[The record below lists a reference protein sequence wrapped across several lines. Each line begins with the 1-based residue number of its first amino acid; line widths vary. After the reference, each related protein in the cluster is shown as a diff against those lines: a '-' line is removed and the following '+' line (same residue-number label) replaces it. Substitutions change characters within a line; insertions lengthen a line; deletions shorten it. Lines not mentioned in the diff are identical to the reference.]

1 MSKKSSGSYFKD
13 HGFNPLQIKDG
24 RIVRLRKDG
33 RIKADLGPYKPGKN
47 KLKVVA
53 NG

>member
-1 MSKKSSGSYFKD
+1 MARRSSGSYYKD
-13 HGFNPLQIKDG
+13 HGFNPMQIKDG

-33 RIKADLGPYKPGKN
+33 RVKSDLGPYKTKHKG
-47 KLKVVA
+47 VVS

>member
-1 MSKKSSGSYFKD
+1 MPKRKSTA
-13 HGFNPLQIKDG
+13 FNPTQIKNG

-33 RIKADLGPYKPGKN
+33 TVKADLGPYLN
-47 KLKVVA
+47 KSQKVVS

>member
-1 MSKKSSGSYFKD
+1 MPKRKASA
-13 HGFNPLQIKDG
+13 FNPTQIKNG

-33 RIKADLGPYKPGKN
+33 TVKADLGPYRPGKN
-47 KLKVVA
+47 KVRVVA

>member
-1 MSKKSSGSYFKD
+1 MANRSSGSYFKD

-33 RIKADLGPYKPGKN
+33 RIKADLGPYKPGKD

>member
-1 MSKKSSGSYFKD
+1 MSNRSSGSYFKD

-33 RIKADLGPYKPGKN
+33 RIKADLGPYKTKQ
-47 KLKVVA
+47 KRIA
-53 NG
+53 SNG

>member
-1 MSKKSSGSYFKD
+1 MSKKSSGSYFKN
-13 HGFNPLQIKDG
+13 HGFNPMQIKDG

-33 RIKADLGPYKPGKN
+33 SVKTDLGPYKTKQ
-47 KLKVVA
+47 KRMVS

>member
-1 MSKKSSGSYFKD
+1 MSKKSSGSYFKN
-13 HGFNPLQIKDG
+13 HGFNPMQIKDG

-33 RIKADLGPYKPGKN
+33 SIKADLGPYKIKQ
-47 KLKVVA
+47 KRVVA

>member
-1 MSKKSSGSYFKD
+1 MANRSSASYYSS
-13 HGFNPLQIKDG
+13 HGFNPMQIKDG

-33 RIKADLGPYKPGKN
+33 SVKTDLGPYKTKQ
-47 KLKVVA
+47 KRMVS